1 MAREYSW
8 NMWRALKAVSHGHK
22 TNLRFLEGKVQEG
35 NVDQE
40 DLHLAISKGNIAQKN
55 NTLLGISKL
64 LPFPVDVQ
72 SAKEYGI
79 WRLVDPEYRQ
89 VVASF
94 FKAKYDD
101 NYFLQNGYQ
110 KVQAFLPIIELNEKD
125 NSQRIKFAKFIP
137 LIVRGKERVFRF
149 NNPTKEIPY
158 YNASI
163 FVQGARK
170 NENQW
175 RKFTGKLYGTN

>member
-1 MAREYSW
+1 MARNYSW
-8 NMWRALKAVSHGHK
+8 TMSMALKAISRGHR
-22 TNLRFLEGKVQEG
+22 TNLRFLEGKVKSGEI
-35 NVDQE
+35 DQE
-40 DLHLAISKGNIAQKN
+40 DFHLARANGNIVQNN

-79 WRLVDPEYRQ
+79 WRIVDTEYRQ

-94 FKAKYDD
+94 FKSKYED

-110 KVQAFLPIIELNEKD
+110 KVQAFLPLMELNERD
-125 NSQRIKFAKFIP
+125 NGQRIKFAKFIP
-137 LIVRGKERVFRF
+137 LIVRGKQRVFRF
-149 NNPTKEIPY
+149 NNPTKETPY
-158 YNASI
+158 YTASI

-170 NENQW
+170 E
-175 RKFTGKLYGTN
+175 